1 MVRAANRAVARAEI
15 AAVTQFCRKSDVES
29 LLSSENKGKM
39 DDKLKIV
46 KDQLKIY
53 RDLLGMGMK
62 AVPMSHSIDVPEP
75 GGKVKKK
82 KLTGAKLLEWLCG
95 NLLQLMGKN
104 VKEDGFVTPWRDL
117 LKQNSNCGANM
128 VLSNLAAT
136 YAANL
141 VEECIEVESDGDVT
155 TASGAA
161 ESFAQEEAEP
171 PEFEE
176 LDANKEGESDEEYQP
191 LATLDTRKKS
201 KLVEYL
207 ILWKGYGKDEATWEP
222 RSRIASC
229 KQVLKS
235 WEKKNK
241 EAPLQSQAKSKAH
254 KKRKGVQGSNQS
266 KQQINKTE
274 EEEEEMSARELDGCK
289 Y

>member
-1 MVRAANRAVARAEI
+1 MLRAANRAVARAEI

-29 LLSSENKGKM
+29 LLSSENKGTM
-39 DDKLKIV
+39 DVKLKSV

-62 AVPMSHSIDVPEP
+62 AVPMSHSIDVPKP
-75 GGKVKKK
+75 GSKVKKK

-104 VKEDGFVTPWRDL
+104 VKGDGLVTPWRDL

-141 VEECIEVESDGDVT
+141 VEECIEVESDGDVAT
-155 TASGAA
+155 ESGAV

-176 LDANKEGESDEEYQP
+176 LDANEEGESDEEYQP
-191 LATLDTRKKS
+191 LAILDTRKKS

-207 ILWKGYGKDEATWEP
+207 IHWKGYGKDEATCEP
-222 RSRIASC
+222 RSHIASC
-229 KQVLKS
+229 KQVLTN
-235 WEKKNK
+235 WEKKNN
-241 EAPLQSQAKSKAH
+241 ESPLQSQAKPKAH
-254 KKRKGVQGSNQS
+254 KKRKGATNQS
-266 KQQINKTE
+266 KKSTKQKKKK
-274 EEEEEMSARELDGCK
+274 R
-289 Y
+289 